1 MIINGERSLAYIAK
15 ITDIQPIPN
24 YDRVEL
30 ATINDGWRVII
41 SKADHFIIGDWCI
54 YFEIDSKVPED
65 DERFAFLAKRN
76 FRVKTL
82 KMCGTVSQGLVCPI
96 VNFPEIADKTLGE
109 DVGKILNITY
119 YEPGDNERK
128 GYTTRSSLDDSLKAK
143 HRKLYNMKIVKWLLK
158 REWGRKLLNKL
169 FNKRKDKRG
178 FPKFV
183 SKTDEERCLIGD
195 TKISTATGRIR
206 IADIVNKDL
215 DVEVVCVDD
224 NGNIEKRK
232 VVGKQKIKCN
242 EPLYKITYPYRHGVK
257 KTNTVVCTGDHRFY
271 TDEGY
276 VQVKD
281 LSVSDSIYM
290 LCNSYGDDCIS
301 SVYGMLMGDSSIVF
315 DRRCDS
321 APRIKFTQGEKQL
334 DYLKYKM
341 HIFGCD
347 NDKIFSG
354 SSGYC
359 KNKTYSWHQK
369 TDPNISVNVLS
380 DWVRNGKKKLT
391 ENVFK
396 YVDDRFLA
404 FLYMDDGSLRH
415 REDGSHPGITI
426 STNSYSEDEIKRFV
440 ETVNSRFDFEVRF
453 GVSKGK
459 YPEVRIVGD
468 NVYKFLEMVSPYMC
482 DCMKYKTLPQY
493 EHLVGSKPI
502 RFSKSIR
509 YVRTSIVSISEYSGK
524 ENYVYDITVYH
535 NHNFFANGILTHNC
549 ENMPWVLGDG
559 NDYVLTEK
567 LDGCLDRDVSVVT
580 NSGIFKIS
588 EIVNKKMPVQVLSYN
603 TESGRCE
610 YKDIKQY
617 FKWKR
622 VSDMYDVVV
631 KQMGTSGGNREKHI
645 KCTSTHKF
653 FNGTDYT
660 PSCELKA
667 GDMVFHRKE
676 TSSEVAKQIALGKL
690 LGDASLSVKHGI
702 LNGGFS
708 FNHSIKQKEY
718 FDETVRLLGNDCHK
732 YKNSTSGYGSEL
744 LRAHYVSSGDIH
756 EDVCRKCWDGEKKTV
771 TKEWCDCLTP
781 ISLAFW
787 YMDDGY
793 IHNADNDNLRPR
805 IYIATN
811 SFSLYECNLLIDALK
826 NKFDIEAKL
835 NTKESY
841 KGNVLSLDTKNT
853 DKFCLL
859 VAPYICDG
867 MKYKLPIRYRN
878 IKYCLSDYV
887 CENGSSIVET
897 TVVRVNKIEDY
908 GRKYVFDLEVEDN
921 HNYFACGVLTHNTSS
936 TYALERKGKR
946 KFEFYV
952 CSRNVRQE
960 NENQACYHEYNI
972 YWAMAKKYNIEENLR
987 KYLNANP
994 DIKWVCIQG
1003 ESVGK
1008 VQGNPLKLNEDDLY
1022 VFNFITSKD
1031 GRWDSRAGKQL
1042 VEEWG
1047 MKWVPILGIG
1057 KTQDNMPDMKKFSH
1071 GNSVVNPNVL
1081 REGIVYR
1088 SLDGQRSFKNVDPE
1102 YLLKHNQ

>member
-119 YEPGDNERK
+119 YEVEDNQRK
-128 GYTTRSSLDDSLKAK
+128 DYSTRSDFQNSLKAR
-143 HRKLYNMKIVKWLLK
+143 HPKLYRTWIVKWLLK
-158 REWGRKLLNKL
+158 REWGRNLLNKL
-169 FNKRKDKRG
+169 FRNKRKEKRG
-178 FPKFV
+178 FPTFV
-183 SKTDEERCLIGD
+183 SKTDEER
-195 TKISTATGRIR
+195 
-206 IADIVNKDL
+206 
-215 DVEVVCVDD
+215 VE
-224 NGNIEKRK
+224 
-232 VVGKQKIKCN
+232 
-242 EPLYKITYPYRHGVK
+242 
-257 KTNTVVCTGDHRFY
+257 
-271 TDEGY
+271 
-276 VQVKD
+276 
-281 LSVSDSIYM
+281 
-290 LCNSYGDDCIS
+290 
-301 SVYGMLMGDSSIVF
+301 
-315 DRRCDS
+315 
-321 APRIKFTQGEKQL
+321 
-334 DYLKYKM
+334 
-341 HIFGCD
+341 
-347 NDKIFSG
+347 
-354 SSGYC
+354 
-359 KNKTYSWHQK
+359 
-369 TDPNISVNVLS
+369 
-380 DWVRNGKKKLT
+380 
-391 ENVFK
+391 
-396 YVDDRFLA
+396 
-404 FLYMDDGSLRH
+404 
-415 REDGSHPGITI
+415 
-426 STNSYSEDEIKRFV
+426 
-440 ETVNSRFDFEVRF
+440 
-453 GVSKGK
+453 
-459 YPEVRIVGD
+459 
-468 NVYKFLEMVSPYMC
+468 
-482 DCMKYKTLPQY
+482 
-493 EHLVGSKPI
+493 
-502 RFSKSIR
+502 
-509 YVRTSIVSISEYSGK
+509 
-524 ENYVYDITVYH
+524 
-535 NHNFFANGILTHNC
+535 NC
-549 ENMPWVLGDG
+549 AWVLGDG

-744 LRAHYVSSGDIH
+744 LRAHYVSSGDTY
-756 EDVCRKCWDGEKKTV
+756 EDVCRKCWDGKKKTV

-787 YMDDGY
+787 YMDDGH
-793 IHNADNDNLRPR
+793 IHNADSDNLRPR

-859 VAPYICDG
+859 VAPYICEG

-936 TYALERKGKR
+936 TYALERKGKK

-972 YWAMAKKYNIEENLR
+972 YWAMAKKYNIEENLK

-1008 VQGNPLKLNEDDLY
+1008 VQGNPLKLDEDDLY

-1047 MKWVPILGIG
+1047 MKWVPILGVG